1 MGPSQIKWD
10 NCVSE
15 TPACKVTCS
24 FQRTP
29 NNYTT
34 MSGTVKSGL
43 EHVRK
48 DLACVNQEMK
58 TRQLSH
64 ISVTLSLRMRGVVEQ
79 KTIVVQFSARVKRS
93 MASWCS
99 VCLVSL
105 TTVIVLPQ
113 PAVRAEVFT
122 ALVHMEGLI
131 SLEKE
136 LLGGLQTYLDL
147 ERKR

>member
-1 MGPSQIKWD
+1 
-10 NCVSE
+10 
-15 TPACKVTCS
+15 
-24 FQRTP
+24 
-29 NNYTT
+29 

-58 TRQLSH
+58 TRQL
-64 ISVTLSLRMRGVVEQ
+64 SVTLSLRMRGVVEQ